1 MIVLSQIDLPGSA
14 GSGAALQGGLRRF
27 RVSSLGRVCKRRT
40 FWMCDPILMG

>member
-27 RVSSLGRVCKRRT
+27 RVLGSVALRESAEELGRFGC
-40 FWMCDPILMG
+40 